1 MPFTI
6 KETQIKTTLS
16 FIFIR
21 LAKVQKLDNSLKSME
36 KQVISHN
43 GETLWREFGKP
54 TYLAFDPLLGIYFED
69 ILPKLL
75 LPPPPPPQNA

>member
-1 MPFTI
+1 MPFI
-6 KETQIKTTLS
+6 IRETQIKTTLS

-21 LAKVQKLDNSLKSME
+21 LAKVQKLDNSLKPME

-43 GETLWREFGKP
+43 GETLWRGFGKP
-54 TYLAFDPLLGIYFED
+54 TYLAFDPPLGIYSDD

-75 LPPPPPPQNA
+75 PPPPPTKNA